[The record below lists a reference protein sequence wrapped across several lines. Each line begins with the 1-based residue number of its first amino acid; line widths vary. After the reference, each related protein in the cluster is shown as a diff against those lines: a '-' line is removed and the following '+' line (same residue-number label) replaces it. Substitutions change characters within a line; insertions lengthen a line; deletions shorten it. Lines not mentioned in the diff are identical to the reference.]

1 MAYDPSDSAAYSR
14 IGRSRLLEPRQVVRA
29 ALRSAGLNQ
38 GRGRP
43 VVRAIAAA
51 ALFVGTLLIASFN
64 EHDPYDIVSGQI
76 GSGLGLAARDVAGLV
91 PLLAALVVAL
101 CVLRPRIGLLA
112 VLLLTPVV
120 NVAQICWL
128 IIPVQV
134 IAQTIFSVALAVGL
148 VLRDPQPA
156 PAVLRPGAESPV
168 VPAGWRSR
176 VSLPVVAAT
185 AMISMLTLA
194 GLSTA
199 MSPDRVLS
207 ATILLHGILEPA
219 SMALFLLLVR
229 PTKRYLVWMLVA
241 MAISV
246 GIGGLLNI
254 VQTVPA
260 MGWSLSVMQ
269 ANRLYFSRLTYFNVG
284 LFGEMLAMTTPFL
297 LALLLAIRLG
307 YCRLPRLVVAALIA
321 TIPVDLASLFLTFS
335 KSGYLAAFGGCI
347 VLVLLLVGTRRNRIK
362 ILLVITMLS
371 AVVIPWPAFFLQVV
385 PPVNSAYRSAM
396 VSLMGESRF
405 DSWNP
410 STLSGRGSLLERW
423 YATEAGLRMAVDHPL
438 LGIGLDQFQ
447 GQYVGHYRP
456 PEAKLAVDWAHSM
469 FPEVAAELGIPA
481 LLLDLILYGSAML
494 ALWRVYRA
502 PPDQLTRMLACALLA
517 SLVAWLLVG
526 MAFAG
531 DMYRPWR
538 YMADDYVMMMVIA
551 AASFSLYWMTK
562 RETAVAAGEAETA

>member
-1 MAYDPSDSAAYSR
+1 
-14 IGRSRLLEPRQVVRA
+14 VRA

>member
-1 MAYDPSDSAAYSR
+1 
-14 IGRSRLLEPRQVVRA
+14 VVRA
-29 ALRSAGLNQ
+29 ALCSAGLNER
-38 GRGRP
+38 RGRP

-51 ALFVGTLLIASFN
+51 ALFVATLLIASFN
-64 EHDPYDIVSGQI
+64 EHDPYDIVSGHI
-76 GSGLGLAARDVAGLV
+76 GSGLGLAARDIAGLV

-168 VPAGWRSR
+168 VRAGWRSR

-194 GLSTA
+194 TLSTA

-241 MAISV
+241 MAVSV

-260 MGWSLSVMQ
+260 MGWSLSVLQ
-269 ANRLYFSRLTYFNVG
+269 TNRLYFSRLTYFNVG

-362 ILLVITMLS
+362 ILLAITLLS

-526 MAFAG
+526 TAFAG

-562 RETAVAAGEAETA
+562 RGTAVAAGEAEPTAEPIS